1 MTRDEID
8 QMRTNLLAL
17 GTDLGGLAA
26 TMLDQL
32 ANDCDR
38 WKLTLAQSEQLQ
50 ASALAIHA
58 QANSDATLYL
68 KNAAETM
75 NYP

>member
-1 MTRDEID
+1 MTRAEVDE
-8 QMRTNLLAL
+8 MRANLLAL

-50 ASALAIHA
+50 ANALATHT
-58 QANSDATLYL
+58 QATTDATRYL
-68 KNAAETM
+68 DMIRDTM
-75 NYP
+75 NYQ